1 MRCEG
6 CLRDDGRLLSVVCEP
21 QGANL
26 QHPSVYTLSDQ
37 FESTRWVN
45 FHLDLIPRSN
55 NRSKPKQPINFML
68 ARESRIVIVC
78 ATLDA
83 GEERRL
89 HGGVAA
95 SKSGRAPPRL
105 HMARGRRVPRRPRNL
120 RPAVGRPHG
129 DVRPGRRHHLG
140 VYGIV
145 QPRHRARVRRPDAA
159 AADEDHRGGGDDG
172 SADGRPA
179 NRRRGRVRGA
189 RRPHPRQHRAHGTI
203 QPSHPVGRG
212 AGDAARA
219 RDVAV
224 RQGMDARGVDGR
236 E

>member
-1 MRCEG
+1 
-6 CLRDDGRLLSVVCEP
+6 
-21 QGANL
+21 
-26 QHPSVYTLSDQ
+26 
-37 FESTRWVN
+37 
-45 FHLDLIPRSN
+45 
-55 NRSKPKQPINFML
+55 
-68 ARESRIVIVC
+68 
-78 ATLDA
+78 
-83 GEERRL
+83 
-89 HGGVAA
+89 
-95 SKSGRAPPRL
+95 
-105 HMARGRRVPRRPRNL
+105 MARGRRVPRRPRNL